1 MQSLIDDLK
10 TLNQIGETLNKAV
23 DVRGALDS
31 ALSHLVELM
40 GLETGWIFL
49 VQPEAQERWA
59 GRGFVLAAHHNLPPA
74 LATDNPDAWEKGC
87 DCQGLCL
94 KDKLN
99 EAYNEVHCSRL
110 AETTGERS
118 GLTVHASTPLR
129 SGKQVLGILN
139 VAAPSWESV
148 DARALALLTNVGG
161 QMGVALERARL
172 FDLLQEQRLNE
183 QSVLLDMSS
192 QLLSQMDLDDITD
205 YLVKKVRLLLHA
217 DACALLMPGEN
228 PDYLQFRAAS
238 GWRSDPVLSRF
249 RVPAD
254 ARSGPGRV
262 MHLQQPLLTHY
273 AGGGIDPLW
282 QTKWLKAEG
291 FRTGAIV
298 PLLNDGRSL
307 GTLVVDCRETRRFD
321 GAEIRLLQLMA
332 NQAAMAIEK
341 TRLHLEEIR
350 RQRLEEEMAVGRQIQ
365 LSMLPVLCPV
375 VSGWEFC
382 TVYEA
387 ARQVGGDFYDH
398 FVLPG
403 DESRLGLVIADVSDK
418 GVPAALFMALS
429 RTMIRSNAL
438 RGYAPVEVLTRA
450 NQYIVEDSHSDMF
463 VTAFYGALET
473 GNGRFR
479 FANAGHNPPLWWQA
493 ARHTFETLSAPG
505 IVLGI
510 FAEIDLEERAIELAP
525 GDVLVLYTDGVTEA
539 MDEHPEEFGLER
551 LQKVV
556 AWAAMQPEATADS
569 IADTI
574 LSAVKRFMGAMPQS
588 DDLTLLVTKRQEL

>member
-1 MQSLIDDLK
+1 MQPLIEDLN

-23 DVRGALDS
+23 DVQGALHNTL
-31 ALSHLVELM
+31 AHLVELM

-49 VQPEAQERWA
+49 VKPEAQELRA

-74 LATDNPDAWEKGC
+74 LDIENPDAWDKGC

-94 KDKLN
+94 KDKLG
-99 EAYNEVHCSRL
+99 EAYNEIRCSRL
-110 AETTGERS
+110 AESS
-118 GLTVHASTPLR
+118 GDRDGLGVHASAPLR

-139 VAAPSWESV
+139 VAAPTWQSF
-148 DARALALLTNVGG
+148 DQRALALLTNVGG
-161 QMGVALERARL
+161 QMGIALERAHL
-172 FDLLQEQRLNE
+172 FDLLQERRLNE
-183 QSVLLDMSS
+183 QSVLLDLSS
-192 QLLSQMDLDDITD
+192 QLLRQLDLDDITD
-205 YLVKKVRLLLHA
+205 YLVKKVRLLLHV

-228 PDYLQFRAAS
+228 PAYLQFRAAS

-249 RVPAD
+249 IVPAD

-262 MHLQQPLLTHY
+262 MHSQQPLLTQY

-282 QTKWLKAEG
+282 QTKWLKAEE

-307 GTLVVDCRETRRFD
+307 GTLVVDCRQPRRFEV
-321 GAEIRLLQLMA
+321 AEIRLLQLMA

-350 RQRLEEEMAVGRQIQ
+350 RHRMEEELVVGRQIQ
-365 LSMLPVLCPV
+365 LSMLPVDCPIV
-375 VSGWEFC
+375 PGWEFA
-382 TVYEA
+382 TAYEA

-403 DESRLGLVIADVSDK
+403 DDSHLGLVIADVSDK

-438 RGYAPVEVLTRA
+438 RGYAPAEVLTRA

-463 VTAFYGALET
+463 VTAFYGALEME
-473 GNGRFR
+473 NGRFH

-493 ARHTFETLSAPG
+493 ANRTFETLSAPG
-505 IVLGI
+505 IVLGLFEDI
-510 FAEIDLEERAIELAP
+510 TLEERVVNLAP
-525 GDVLVLYTDGVTEA
+525 GDVLLLYTDGVTEA
-539 MDEHPEEFGLER
+539 TNEELEEFALER
-551 LQKVV
+551 LQNVV
-556 AWAAMQPEATADS
+556 AWAAIQPDATAQA
-569 IADTI
+569 IAETI
-574 LSAVKRFMGAMPQS
+574 LSAVKRFVGTMAQA
-588 DDLTLLVTKRQEL
+588 DDLTILIVKRQ

>member
-1 MQSLIDDLK
+1 MQPLIDDLN
-10 TLNQIGETLNKAV
+10 TLNQIGETLNKAA
-23 DVRGALDS
+23 DVRGALDN
-31 ALSHLVELM
+31 ALSRLVELI

-49 VQPEAQERWA
+49 VKPEAQELWA
-59 GRGFVLAAHHNLPPA
+59 GRGFVLAAHHNLPSS
-74 LATDNPDAWEKGC
+74 LVTDNPDAWEKGC

-94 KDKLN
+94 RDRLN
-99 EAYNEVHCSRL
+99 EAYNEVRCSRL
-110 AETTGERS
+110 AETTGDRG
-118 GLTVHASTPLR
+118 GLTVHASAPLR
-129 SGKQVLGILN
+129 SGRQVLGILN
-139 VAAPSWESV
+139 VAAPTWESFSP
-148 DARALALLTNVGG
+148 RALALLTNVGG

-172 FDLLQEQRLNE
+172 FDLLQEKRLNE
-183 QSVLLDMSS
+183 QSVLLDMSE
-192 QLLSQMDLDDITD
+192 QMLRQMDLDDITD
-205 YLVKKVRLLLHA
+205 YLVKKVRLLLHV

-238 GWRSDPVLSRF
+238 GWRSDPVLGRF

-262 MHLQQPLLTHY
+262 MHLQQPLLIQY
-273 AGGGIDPLW
+273 AGGGIDALW
-282 QTKWLKAEG
+282 QTKWLKAEK
-291 FRTGAIV
+291 FRSGAIV

-307 GTLVVDCRETRRFD
+307 GTLVVDCREPHRFD
-321 GAEIRLLQLMA
+321 VSEIRLLQLMA

-350 RQRLEEEMAVGRQIQ
+350 RQRMEEELAVGRQIQ

-403 DESRLGLVIADVSDK
+403 DGSRLGLVIADVSDK

-438 RGYAPVEVLTRA
+438 RDYAPAEVLTRA
-450 NQYIVEDSHSDMF
+450 NQFIVEDSHSDMF
-463 VTAFYGALET
+463 VTAFYGVLET
-473 GNGRFR
+473 GNGRFH
-479 FANAGHNPPLWWQA
+479 FANAGHNPPLWWRA
-493 ARHTFETLSAPG
+493 AGRTFETLSAPG

-510 FAEIDLEERAIELAP
+510 FHEIALEERTINLAP
-525 GDVLVLYTDGVTEA
+525 GDVLLLYTDGVTEA
-539 MDEHPEEFGLER
+539 LDENQEEFGLER
-551 LQKVV
+551 LQNVV
-556 AWAAMQPEATADS
+556 AWAATQPDATTDS
-569 IADTI
+569 IAGTI
-574 LSAVKRFMGAMPQS
+574 LAAVKRFMGSMPQP
-588 DDLTLLVTKRQEL
+588 DDLTLLAVKRQE